1 MKRKII
7 LIVLLVLSI
16 KSKSVLA
23 QKVVTSVFHEPYI
36 EVPHYFP
43 QFPIMFYDSAYRA
56 YKDLPFVFLFND
68 ITADL
73 ISVYGPS
80 YVNAS
85 DFTVFP
91 IVETATFFPFYTYNL
106 IDKSYHTGSLTHQ
119 SKLYFW
125 MDTLNGEQIF
135 KIEWKNMGFKNC
147 TANDSLNMQVW
158 IFERTNKVQF
168 RYGKSNLTNP
178 NMLNVTDTTFIG
190 FEVETANSYYYG
202 TFEDTNDTLFYK
214 DMYAW
219 GSVFNIP
226 KEGTVIEIKAN
237 QTFVNTSAK
246 KLEKSVL
253 LLRNE
258 NHIQIKLVDDE
269 LELNRFAVY
278 NLNAECIEISDDE
291 SIDIRNLPS
300 GMYILKVETN
310 KGVYTEKFIK

>member
-1 MKRKII
+1 MKKQILVII
-7 LIVLLVLSI
+7 FLALCIYV
-16 KSKSVLA
+16 KNANA
-23 QKVVTSVFHEPYI
+23 QKVVTSVFQEPYV

-43 QFPIMFYDSAYRA
+43 QFPIMFYDSAFRA

-68 ITADL
+68 ITADV
-73 ISVYGPS
+73 ISVHGPS

-91 IVETATFFPFYTYNL
+91 IVETATFYPFYTYNL
-106 IDKSYHTGSLTHQ
+106 IDKSYHTGSTTHQ

-125 MDTLNGEQIF
+125 MDTVNAEQIF

-190 FEVETANSYYYG
+190 FEVETANKYYYG
-202 TFEDTNDTLFYK
+202 TFDDVNDSLIYK
-214 DMYAW
+214 DMFAW
-219 GSVFNIP
+219 GNVFNIP

-237 QTFVNTSAK
+237 ETFVNTSAK

-253 LLRNE
+253 LLRDE
-258 NHIQIKLVDDE
+258 NNIQIKLIDE
-269 LELNRFAVY
+269 AITLNRFALY
-278 NLNAECIEISDDE
+278 NMNAECIQKSNEE
-291 SIDIRNLPS
+291 KIDIHNLPA
-300 GMYILKVETN
+300 GMYIVKVETN
-310 KGVYTEKFIK
+310 QGVYTEKFLK